1 MKFTST
7 LLLILFSLGAQAQ
20 DVRYISDQ
28 QFVPLR
34 SGAGS
39 EYRIVHK
46 GLPTGTRLVVEEE
59 DADSDYALVS
69 TENGTQGWIRSQYLA
84 ADLPARQQLQA
95 ATQRLQT
102 QLNAQTALEA
112 RLRELQETNK
122 LVSSQLET
130 TTAGLLQT
138 AAELAEVKSISSNA
152 LALDTNNRRLIEES
166 ELLKSRIEI
175 LSASN
180 SRLSEENDSESF
192 YNGVFAVL
200 IGVIITLLIPRLWPK
215 RRTSSSWT

>member
-34 SGAGS
+34 SGAGG

-69 TENGTQGWIRSQYLA
+69 TENGTQGWIRSQYLV

-112 RLRELQETNK
+112 RLSELQETNK

-130 TTAGLLQT
+130 TSAGLLQT

>member
-34 SGAGS
+34 SGAGG

-69 TENGTQGWIRSQYLA
+69 TENGTQGWIRSQYLV

-112 RLRELQETNK
+112 RLSELQETNK

-130 TTAGLLQT
+130 TSAGLLQT

-180 SRLSEENDSESF
+180 SRLSDENESESF

>member
-59 DADSDYALVS
+59 DA
-69 TENGTQGWIRSQYLA
+69 
-84 ADLPARQQLQA
+84 
-95 ATQRLQT
+95 
-102 QLNAQTALEA
+102 LE
-112 RLRELQETNK
+112 K
-122 LVSSQLET
+122 
-130 TTAGLLQT
+130 
-138 AAELAEVKSISSNA
+138 EVI
-152 LALDTNNRRLIEES
+152 
-166 ELLKSRIEI
+166 
-175 LSASN
+175 
-180 SRLSEENDSESF
+180 
-192 YNGVFAVL
+192 
-200 IGVIITLLIPRLWPK
+200 
-215 RRTSSSWT
+215 